1 MKKFI
6 FSLVMLA
13 LIGTACQNSQ
23 VKNETASQE
32 SPEVKMDEIVL
43 VSIADFDSVAGNYVG
58 KQVKL
63 EGTIDHICRHGGQ
76 RAFIVIPE
84 SGARVKITP
93 DETIAAFNTELEGNQ
108 IVLVGMV
115 EEQRIDEAYIK
126 EWEEEIKAGA
136 VKTDDK
142 GEGSH
147 LGGNV
152 EKGGE
157 GADLAEEMEKV
168 NNLRQELL
176 DSGNDHLSFYSV
188 KCSSYEVVE
197 STEIDEEGDEN

>member
-23 VKNETASQE
+23 VKNETAAQE
-32 SPEVKMDEIVL
+32 SLEVKMDEIAL
-43 VSIADFDSVAGNYVG
+43 VSIADFDSLAGNYVG

-76 RAFIVIPE
+76 RAFVVIPE

-108 IVLVGMV
+108 IVLIGLV

-176 DSGNDHLSFYSV
+176 DSGSDHLSFYSV

-197 STEIDEEGDEN
+197 STENDEEGDEN